1 MISSFILPLEVQDFD
16 GFCFF
21 TFVLFCSLFVF
32 SWISPREPVPDRN
45 GGTRRAYCVFV
56 VIICI
61 RFRSFVN
68 VLILIV
74 IRRVSSSLHRVACEV
89 ELCIRFELAEVSCVH
104 NNNSRVRE
112 ARQWSDGRPNK
123 LRLHKNARQ
132 Q

>member
-1 MISSFILPLEVQDFD
+1 MISSLILPLEVQDFD

-56 VIICI
+56 VTICI
-61 RFRSFVN
+61 RFSSFVN
-68 VLILIV
+68 VLILRA
-74 IRRVSSSLHRVACEV
+74 IRRVSSSLHRIACEV

-104 NNNSRVRE
+104 NNEHLLFCAKS
-112 ARQWSDGRPNK
+112 
-123 LRLHKNARQ
+123 
-132 Q
+132 

>member
-56 VIICI
+56 VTICI
-61 RFRSFVN
+61 RFSSFVN
-68 VLILIV
+68 VLILRV
-74 IRRVSSSLHRVACEV
+74 IRRVSSSLHRIACEV

-104 NNNSRVRE
+104 NNEHLLFCAKS
-112 ARQWSDGRPNK
+112 
-123 LRLHKNARQ
+123 
-132 Q
+132 